1 MNEEFRMFDK
11 GSSPEQLYE
20 GCFAID
26 ALGEQAVN
34 EVRQWFCS
42 FTLQAYNEAFAL
54 KEENEC

>member
-1 MNEEFRMFDK
+1 MFDK